1 MPKYSIIAHHRVHKF
16 LRNIVDE
23 NFKQAVIQNIVKLED
38 YPLSLR
44 DMDIEKI
51 KGIEKTFRIRL
62 GKHRIIFY
70 VDNAENKI
78 YVTNIDARKNAYK
91 KRS

>member
-1 MPKYSIIAHHRVHKF
+1 
-16 LRNIVDE
+16 
-23 NFKQAVIQNIVKLED
+23 
-38 YPLSLR
+38 
-44 DMDIEKI
+44 MDIEKI